1 MTIDKLLFC
10 NMYNILTLAAPD
22 RWRYCTTR
30 DLHFGKLLYII
41 LQLVV
46 E

>member
-22 RWRYCTTR
+22 RWRYCTTW
-30 DLHFGKLLYII
+30 FTVWKVTLYYTPTGCR
-41 LQLVV
+41 V
-46 E
+46 